1 MDSSG
6 TGLASKRKALQELF
20 RSRKRVH
27 ISGNGSDDQRSAAGP
42 TELSSD
48 QHDNGLAEMAWSAFK
63 AALPMVE
70 KVSGVFPPLQGAV
83 GGLMEVIA
91 QFDVSNH
98 HHIALLT
105 DGDLGP

>member
-1 MDSSG
+1 MDPSS

-27 ISGNGSDDQRSAAGP
+27 ISQSGNGSDDQRLAAGP
-42 TELSSD
+42 TE
-48 QHDNGLAEMAWSAFK
+48 QRDNGLAEMAWSAFK

-70 KVSGVFPPLQGAV
+70 KVSGVFPPLQGAI

-105 DGDLGP
+105 NGDLGP

>member
-1 MDSSG
+1 MNSSSS
-6 TGLASKRKALQELF
+6 GLASKRKALQELF

-27 ISGNGSDDQRSAAGP
+27 ISQSGNDSDDHRSATGP
-42 TELSSD
+42 TE
-48 QHDNGLAEMAWSAFK
+48 QRDNGLAEIAWSTFK

-70 KVSGVFPPLQGAV
+70 KVSGVFPPLQGAI
-83 GGLMEVIA
+83 GGLIEVIA
-91 QFDVSNH
+91 RFDVSNH